1 MAVASSSSTTTT
13 IIHPSSP
20 ASIGLLLARVPL
32 GLYFVMAAIQKFRM
46 DKGVAGFVEYSL
58 PMATKYMSDSL
69 ARNYLNALPY
79 AEFVLGLFL
88 IAGLLTRFT
97 AAIIALLLVSFTIAI
112 GPAMAMGQLDEHVK
126 LPFHPNFVYI
136 GTALALMLC
145 GPGWISV
152 DGMLFRPRRRWAAPP
167 PPDDYADERPAG
179 L

>member
-1 MAVASSSSTTTT
+1 MAVESSSSTTTT

-32 GLYFVMAAIQKFRM
+32 GLYFIMAAVQKFRM
-46 DKGVAGFVEYSL
+46 EKGVAGFVEYSL

-69 ARNYLNALPY
+69 ARNYLNSLPY
-79 AEFVLGLFL
+79 VEIVLGLFL

-97 AAIIALLLVSFTIAI
+97 AAVMALLLVSFTIAI
-112 GPAMAMGQLDEHVK
+112 GAAAAMGQLDPQVK
-126 LPFHPNFVYI
+126 LPFHPNIVFI

-145 GPGWISV
+145 GPGWLSV
-152 DGMLFRPRRRWAAPP
+152 DGMLFRPRRRWVGQPV
-167 PPDDYADERPAG
+167 DEYVNERPAG